1 MINEYAI
8 LLAADNPMFQDLRH
22 ELAVRGIESVLMS
35 SIDRGRDE
43 P

>member
-1 MINEYAI
+1 MIEEFAI
-8 LLAADNPMFQDLRH
+8 LLAADNPMFQELRH
-22 ELAVRGIESVLMS
+22 EFAVRGTESVLMS